1 MAEKKSNREK
11 LKEITASIEQGI
23 QDLFQ
28 SDKYAEYLRTMSRFH
43 SYSVRNTIL
52 IHMQRPDATAVA
64 GFNAWK
70 KKFQRN
76 VKKGEKGITIL
87 APTPFKKKIEEKKLD
102 PVTKSPMLDHDGN
115 VIMEE
120 KEVEIPLFR
129 PVKVFDVSQTE
140 GKPLPQL
147 SSPLTGEVQNYEIF
161 MEALRRTSPVPIAI
175 NPIREEGVDGFL
187 DLDARDIT
195 VKEGMGQMQT
205 VRTTIHEIAHAVLHL
220 KEQNRL
226 SATAGTEQETKPKD
240 RNTKEV
246 EAESVS
252 YAVCQYFGLQTGEYS
267 FGYIAGWSSEKSLP
281 ELKASLET
289 IGRTANQLINDIDRH
304 FKEICKERGVDL
316 TQPEQAALEAE
327 VPAPPV
333 EARLEQAAPKAA
345 APDSIEQFSSD
356 LYDFLDNLYQTG
368 VIEHPATLDSKV
380 QFVADIAA
388 ELNNGYWEEIR
399 FSLLHLAEYPHAS
412 EVCIDAASSCAAC
425 ASEAK
430 QLLDRL
436 YVLEKATPKMVE
448 TLREAADRAAQAEAE
463 IEEQYPDPLEKQRD
477 HIAAEDDALWDTV
490 LDEYP
495 MPDPAFLSDELE
507 QNYGYMDG
515 DLLPL
520 SKDRATELLERDLTI
535 YAVQTGEN
543 PVMVFDAEELTE
555 QPEGVIFAVSKEEWE
570 ASPDFHRLI
579 ADRMNHQEERERA
592 FLDHS
597 GDCFAIYQLRH
608 DDSTRDLIYEPLE
621 RIRQAGES
629 PRKGNYELAYTGEL
643 AFGLDLSVLD
653 KLWEKFNID
662 HPADYHRPSMSISDI
677 IALKRDDVISCY
689 YVDRLGFSPLPGF
702 FQSENYLKNAE
713 MAMEDDLGMIDGI
726 INNGP
731 KTTVAELEQQAR
743 SGQPISL
750 TDLAEAQRR
759 EQGEKKSVLAKLNA
773 APPQQGRKKTAP
785 KKSAEKER

>member
-399 FSLLHLAEYPHAS
+399 FSLLHLAEFPRAS

-495 MPDPAFLSDELE
+495 MPNPAFLSDELE

-520 SKDRATELLERDLTI
+520 SKDRAAELLERDLTI

-555 QPEGVIFAVSKEEWE
+555 QPEGVVFAVSKEEWE
-570 ASPDFHRLI
+570 ASPDFHQLI
-579 ADRMNHQEERERA
+579 ADRMNHQGERERA
-592 FLDHS
+592 FLDH
-597 GDCFAIYQLRH
+597 GGACFAIYQIKDDDPDRLRFM
-608 DDSTRDLIYEPLE
+608 DMDWLTSQGL
-621 RIRQAGES
+621 S
-629 PRKGNYELAYTGEL
+629 PDRANYELAYTGEL

-750 TDLAEAQRR
+750 LELAAATRR
-759 EQGEKKSVLAKLNA
+759 EEQEKKQSVREKL
-773 APPQQGRKKTAP
+773 KKQPKQEKKQTAP
-785 KKSAEKER
+785 KKSVGKDR

>member
-316 TQPEQAALEAE
+316 TQPEQAALKAD

-333 EARLEQAAPKAA
+333 EARLEKAAPKVA

-380 QFVADIAA
+380 QFIADIAA

-399 FSLLHLAEYPHAS
+399 FSLLHLAEFPRAS

-448 TLREAADRAAQAEAE
+448 TLREAADRAVQTEAE

-520 SKDRATELLERDLTI
+520 SKKRAAELLERDLTI
-535 YAVQTGEN
+535 YAIVDGGQAE
-543 PVMVFDAEELTE
+543 MVFDRDDLDER
-555 QPEGVIFAVSKEEWE
+555 PPDMVFGVPKEEWE
-570 ASPDFHRLI
+570 ASPDFHQLI

-592 FLDHS
+592 FLDHG

-750 TDLAEAQRR
+750 LELTAATHR
-759 EQGEKKSVLAKLNA
+759 EEQEKKKSVREKLKN
-773 APPQQGRKKTAP
+773 QSKQEKKRTAP
-785 KKSAEKER
+785 KKSAERDR

>member
-52 IHMQRPDATAVA
+52 IHMQRPDATVVA

-70 KKFQRN
+70 NKFQRN

-102 PVTKSPMLDHDGN
+102 PVTKAPMVDRNGN

-120 KEVEIPLFR
+120 KEIEIPMFR

-750 TDLAEAQRR
+750 LELAAATRR
-759 EQGEKKSVLAKLNA
+759 EEQEKKQSVREKL
-773 APPQQGRKKTAP
+773 KKQPKQEKKQTAP
-785 KKSAEKER
+785 KKSVGKDR

>member
-1 MAEKKSNREK
+1 MADKKTNREK
-11 LKEITASIEQGI
+11 LKEITDSIEQGI
-23 QDLFQ
+23 KELFQ

-70 KKFQRN
+70 NKFQRN

-102 PVTKSPMLDHDGN
+102 PVTKAPMVDRNGN

-120 KEVEIPLFR
+120 KEIEIPMFR

-345 APDSIEQFSSD
+345 APDSIEQFSAD

-399 FSLLHLAEYPHAS
+399 FSLLHLAEFPRAS

-520 SKDRATELLERDLTI
+520 SKERAAELLERDLTI
-535 YAVQTGEN
+535 YAIVDGGQAE
-543 PVMVFDAEELTE
+543 MVFDRDDLNER
-555 QPEGVIFAVSKEEWE
+555 PPDMVFGVPKEEWE
-570 ASPDFHRLI
+570 ASPDFHQLI
-579 ADRMNHQEERERA
+579 ADRMNRQEERERA
-592 FLDHS
+592 FLDHG

-653 KLWEKFNID
+653 KLWEKFNIN

-750 TDLAEAQRR
+750 MELAAATHR
-759 EQGEKKSVLAKLNA
+759 EEQEKKQSVRQKLKNQ
-773 APPQQGRKKTAP
+773 PKQERTVRKR
-785 KKSAEKER
+785 SAERDR

>member
-520 SKDRATELLERDLTI
+520 SKERAAELLERDLTI
-535 YAVQTGEN
+535 YAIVDGGQAE
-543 PVMVFDAEELTE
+543 MVFDRDDLNER
-555 QPEGVIFAVSKEEWE
+555 PPDMVFGVPKEEWE

-750 TDLAEAQRR
+750 LELAAATRR
-759 EQGEKKSVLAKLNA
+759 EEQEKKQSVREKL
-773 APPQQGRKKTAP
+773 KKQPKQEKKQTAP
-785 KKSAEKER
+785 KKSVGKDR

>member
-289 IGRTANQLINDIDRH
+289 ISRTANQLINDIDRH

-412 EVCIDAASSCAAC
+412 EVCIDAASSCAVC

-555 QPEGVIFAVSKEEWE
+555 QPEGVVFAVSKEEWE

-750 TDLAEAQRR
+750 LELAAATHR
-759 EQGEKKSVLAKLNA
+759 EEQEKKKSVREKLKN
-773 APPQQGRKKTAP
+773 QSKQEKKRTAP
-785 KKSAEKER
+785 KKSAERDR

>member
-205 VRTTIHEIAHAVLHL
+205 VRTTIHEITHAVLHL

-226 SATAGTEQETKPKD
+226 SATAGTEQETKSKD

-520 SKDRATELLERDLTI
+520 SKDRAAELLERDLTI

-750 TDLAEAQRR
+750 LELAAATRR
-759 EQGEKKSVLAKLNA
+759 EEQEKKQSVREKL
-773 APPQQGRKKTAP
+773 KKQPKQEKKQTAP
-785 KKSAEKER
+785 KKSVGKDR

>member
-495 MPDPAFLSDELE
+495 MPNPAFLSDELE

-520 SKDRATELLERDLTI
+520 SKDRAAELLERDLTI

-555 QPEGVIFAVSKEEWE
+555 QPEGVVFAVSKEEWE
-570 ASPDFHRLI
+570 ASPDFHQLI
-579 ADRMNHQEERERA
+579 ADRMNHQGERERA
-592 FLDHS
+592 FLDHG
-597 GDCFAIYQLRH
+597 GDCFAIYQIKDDDPDRLRFM
-608 DDSTRDLIYEPLE
+608 DMDWLTSQGL
-621 RIRQAGES
+621 S
-629 PRKGNYELAYTGEL
+629 PDRANYELAYTGEL

-750 TDLAEAQRR
+750 LELAAATRR
-759 EQGEKKSVLAKLNA
+759 EEQEKKQSVREKL
-773 APPQQGRKKTAP
+773 KKQPKQEKKQTAP
-785 KKSAEKER
+785 KKSVGKDR

>member
-102 PVTKSPMLDHDGN
+102 PVTKAPMVDRNGN

-120 KEVEIPLFR
+120 KEIEIPMFR

-345 APDSIEQFSSD
+345 APDSIEQFSAD

-399 FSLLHLAEYPHAS
+399 FSLLHLAEFPRAS

-448 TLREAADRAAQAEAE
+448 TLREAADRAVQTEAE

-653 KLWEKFNID
+653 KLWEKFNIN

-750 TDLAEAQRR
+750 LELAAATRR
-759 EQGEKKSVLAKLNA
+759 EEQEKKQSVREKL
-773 APPQQGRKKTAP
+773 KKQPKQEKKQTAP
-785 KKSAEKER
+785 KKSVGKDR

>member
-448 TLREAADRAAQAEAE
+448 TLREAADRAVQTEAE

-750 TDLAEAQRR
+750 LELAAATRR
-759 EQGEKKSVLAKLNA
+759 EEQEKKQSVREKL
-773 APPQQGRKKTAP
+773 KKQPKQEKKQTAP
-785 KKSAEKER
+785 KKSVGKDR

>member
-399 FSLLHLAEYPHAS
+399 FSLLHLAEFPRAS

-520 SKDRATELLERDLTI
+520 SKDRAAELLERDLTI

-555 QPEGVIFAVSKEEWE
+555 QPEGVVFAVSKEEWE
-570 ASPDFHRLI
+570 ASPDFHQLI
-579 ADRMNHQEERERA
+579 ADRMNHQGERERA
-592 FLDHS
+592 FLDHG
-597 GDCFAIYQLRH
+597 GDCFAIYQIKDDDPDRLRFM
-608 DDSTRDLIYEPLE
+608 DMDWLTS
-621 RIRQAGES
+621 
-629 PRKGNYELAYTGEL
+629 KGLTVDRVNYELAYTGEL

-750 TDLAEAQRR
+750 LELAAATRR
-759 EQGEKKSVLAKLNA
+759 EEQEKKQSVREKL
-773 APPQQGRKKTAP
+773 KKQPKQEKKQTAP
-785 KKSAEKER
+785 KKSVGKDR

>member
-743 SGQPISL
+743 SAQPISL
-750 TDLAEAQRR
+750 LELAAATRR
-759 EQGEKKSVLAKLNA
+759 EEQEKKQSVREKL
-773 APPQQGRKKTAP
+773 KKQPKQEKKQTAP
-785 KKSAEKER
+785 KKSVGKDR

>member
-289 IGRTANQLINDIDRH
+289 ISRTANQLINDIDRH

-750 TDLAEAQRR
+750 LELAAATRR
-759 EQGEKKSVLAKLNA
+759 EEQEKKQSVREKL
-773 APPQQGRKKTAP
+773 KKQPKQEKKQTAP
-785 KKSAEKER
+785 KKSVGKDR

>member
-226 SATAGTEQETKPKD
+226 SATAGTEQETKSKD

-463 IEEQYPDPLEKQRD
+463 IEEQYPDSLEKQRD

-520 SKDRATELLERDLTI
+520 SKDRAAELLERDLTI

-555 QPEGVIFAVSKEEWE
+555 QPEGVVFAVSKEEWE

-750 TDLAEAQRR
+750 LELAAATRR
-759 EQGEKKSVLAKLNA
+759 EEQEKKQSVREKL
-773 APPQQGRKKTAP
+773 KKQPKQEKKQTAP
-785 KKSAEKER
+785 KKSVGKDR

>member
-333 EARLEQAAPKAA
+333 EAQLEQAAPKAA

-750 TDLAEAQRR
+750 LELAAATRR
-759 EQGEKKSVLAKLNA
+759 EEQEKKQSVREKL
-773 APPQQGRKKTAP
+773 KKQPKQEKKQTAP
-785 KKSAEKER
+785 KKSVGKDR

>member
-281 ELKASLET
+281 EQKASLET

-750 TDLAEAQRR
+750 LELAAATRR
-759 EQGEKKSVLAKLNA
+759 EEQEKKQSVREKL
-773 APPQQGRKKTAP
+773 KKQPKQEKKQTAP
-785 KKSAEKER
+785 KKSVGKDR

>member
-226 SATAGTEQETKPKD
+226 SATAGTEQETKSKD

-380 QFVADIAA
+380 QFIADIAA

-520 SKDRATELLERDLTI
+520 SKDRAAELLERDLTI

-750 TDLAEAQRR
+750 LELAAATRR
-759 EQGEKKSVLAKLNA
+759 EEQEKKQSVREKL
-773 APPQQGRKKTAP
+773 KKQPKQEKKQTAP
-785 KKSAEKER
+785 KKSVGKDR

>member
-750 TDLAEAQRR
+750 LELAAATRR
-759 EQGEKKSVLAKLNA
+759 EEQEKKQSVREKL
-773 APPQQGRKKTAP
+773 KKQPKQEKKQTAP
-785 KKSAEKER
+785 KKSVGKDR

>member
-436 YVLEKATPKMVE
+436 YVLEKVTPKMVE

-520 SKDRATELLERDLTI
+520 SKDRAAELLERDLTI

-750 TDLAEAQRR
+750 LELAAATRR
-759 EQGEKKSVLAKLNA
+759 EEQEKKQSVREKL
-773 APPQQGRKKTAP
+773 KKQPKQEKKQTAP
-785 KKSAEKER
+785 KKSVGKDR

>member
-289 IGRTANQLINDIDRH
+289 ISRTANQLINDIDRH

-412 EVCIDAASSCAAC
+412 EVCIDAASSCAVC

-520 SKDRATELLERDLTI
+520 SKDRAAELLERDLTI

-555 QPEGVIFAVSKEEWE
+555 QPEGVVFAVSKEEWE

-750 TDLAEAQRR
+750 LELAAATHR
-759 EQGEKKSVLAKLNA
+759 EEQEKKKSVREKLKN
-773 APPQQGRKKTAP
+773 QSKQEKKRTAP
-785 KKSAEKER
+785 KKSAERDR

>member
-399 FSLLHLAEYPHAS
+399 FSLLHLAEFPRAS

-520 SKDRATELLERDLTI
+520 SKDRAAELLERDLTI

-750 TDLAEAQRR
+750 LELAAATRR
-759 EQGEKKSVLAKLNA
+759 EEQEKKQSVREKL
-773 APPQQGRKKTAP
+773 KKQPKQEKKQTAP
-785 KKSAEKER
+785 KKSVGKDR

>member
-226 SATAGTEQETKPKD
+226 SATAGTEQETKSKD

-316 TQPEQAALEAE
+316 TQPEQAALEAD

-333 EARLEQAAPKAA
+333 EARLEKAAPKAA
-345 APDSIEQFSSD
+345 VPDSIEQFSAD

-380 QFVADIAA
+380 QFIADIAA

-448 TLREAADRAAQAEAE
+448 TRS
-463 IEEQYPDPLEKQRD
+463 EEHTSELQSQR
-477 HIAAEDDALWDTV
+477 
-490 LDEYP
+490 
-495 MPDPAFLSDELE
+495 
-507 QNYGYMDG
+507 
-515 DLLPL
+515 
-520 SKDRATELLERDLTI
+520 
-535 YAVQTGEN
+535 
-543 PVMVFDAEELTE
+543 
-555 QPEGVIFAVSKEEWE
+555 
-570 ASPDFHRLI
+570 
-579 ADRMNHQEERERA
+579 
-592 FLDHS
+592 
-597 GDCFAIYQLRH
+597 
-608 DDSTRDLIYEPLE
+608 
-621 RIRQAGES
+621 
-629 PRKGNYELAYTGEL
+629 
-643 AFGLDLSVLD
+643 
-653 KLWEKFNID
+653 
-662 HPADYHRPSMSISDI
+662 
-677 IALKRDDVISCY
+677 
-689 YVDRLGFSPLPGF
+689 
-702 FQSENYLKNAE
+702 
-713 MAMEDDLGMIDGI
+713 
-726 INNGP
+726 
-731 KTTVAELEQQAR
+731 
-743 SGQPISL
+743 
-750 TDLAEAQRR
+750 
-759 EQGEKKSVLAKLNA
+759 
-773 APPQQGRKKTAP
+773 
-785 KKSAEKER
+785 

>member
-520 SKDRATELLERDLTI
+520 SKERAAELLERDLTI
-535 YAVQTGEN
+535 YAIVDGGQAE
-543 PVMVFDAEELTE
+543 MVFDRDDLNER
-555 QPEGVIFAVSKEEWE
+555 PPDMVFGVPKEEWE

-750 TDLAEAQRR
+750 LELAAATRR
-759 EQGEKKSVLAKLNA
+759 EEQEKKQSGRGKLNKR
-773 APPQQGRKKTAP
+773 PKQEKKQTAP
-785 KKSAEKER
+785 KKSVGKDR

>member
-205 VRTTIHEIAHAVLHL
+205 VRTTIHEITHAVLHL

-399 FSLLHLAEYPHAS
+399 FSLLHLAEFPRAS

-750 TDLAEAQRR
+750 LELAAATRR
-759 EQGEKKSVLAKLNA
+759 EEQEKKQSVREKL
-773 APPQQGRKKTAP
+773 KKQPKQEKKQTAP
-785 KKSAEKER
+785 KKSVGKDR

>member
-436 YVLEKATPKMVE
+436 YVLEKVTPKMVE
-448 TLREAADRAAQAEAE
+448 TLREAADRAVQTEAE

-750 TDLAEAQRR
+750 LELAAATRR
-759 EQGEKKSVLAKLNA
+759 EEQEKKQSVREKL
-773 APPQQGRKKTAP
+773 KKQPKQEKKQTAP
-785 KKSAEKER
+785 KKSVGKDR

>member
-345 APDSIEQFSSD
+345 APDSIEQFSAD

-555 QPEGVIFAVSKEEWE
+555 QPEGVVFAVSKEEWE

-750 TDLAEAQRR
+750 LELAAATRR
-759 EQGEKKSVLAKLNA
+759 EEQEKKQSVREKL
-773 APPQQGRKKTAP
+773 KKQPKQEKKQTAP
-785 KKSAEKER
+785 KKSVGKDR

>member
-463 IEEQYPDPLEKQRD
+463 IEEQYPDSLEKQRD

-555 QPEGVIFAVSKEEWE
+555 QPEGVVFAVSKEEWE

-750 TDLAEAQRR
+750 LELAAATRR
-759 EQGEKKSVLAKLNA
+759 EEQEKKQSVREKL
-773 APPQQGRKKTAP
+773 KKQPKQEKKQTAP
-785 KKSAEKER
+785 KKSVGKDR

>member
-785 KKSAEKER
+785 KKSAEREL

>member
-399 FSLLHLAEYPHAS
+399 FSLLHLAEFPRAS

-430 QLLDRL
+430 QLIDRL

-495 MPDPAFLSDELE
+495 MPNPAFLSDELE

-520 SKDRATELLERDLTI
+520 SKDRAAELLERDLTI

-555 QPEGVIFAVSKEEWE
+555 QPEGVVFAVSKEEWE
-570 ASPDFHRLI
+570 ASPDFHQLI
-579 ADRMNHQEERERA
+579 ADRMNHQGERERA
-592 FLDHS
+592 FLDHG
-597 GDCFAIYQLRH
+597 GDCFAIYQIKDDDPDRLRFM
-608 DDSTRDLIYEPLE
+608 DMDWLTSQGL
-621 RIRQAGES
+621 S
-629 PRKGNYELAYTGEL
+629 PDRANYELAYTGEL

-750 TDLAEAQRR
+750 LELAAATRR
-759 EQGEKKSVLAKLNA
+759 EEQEKKQSVREKL
-773 APPQQGRKKTAP
+773 KKQPKQEKKQTAP
-785 KKSAEKER
+785 KKSVGKDR

>member
-463 IEEQYPDPLEKQRD
+463 IEEQYPDSLEKQRD

-750 TDLAEAQRR
+750 LELAAATRR
-759 EQGEKKSVLAKLNA
+759 EEQEKKQSVREKL
-773 APPQQGRKKTAP
+773 KKQPKQEKKQTAP
-785 KKSAEKER
+785 KKSVGKDR

>member
-226 SATAGTEQETKPKD
+226 SATAGTEQETKSKD

-463 IEEQYPDPLEKQRD
+463 IKEQYPDPLEKQRD

-520 SKDRATELLERDLTI
+520 SKDRAAELLERDLTI

-555 QPEGVIFAVSKEEWE
+555 QPEGVVFAVSKEEWE
-570 ASPDFHRLI
+570 ASPDFHQLI
-579 ADRMNHQEERERA
+579 ADRMNHQGERERA
-592 FLDHS
+592 FLDHG
-597 GDCFAIYQLRH
+597 GDCFAIYQIKDDDPDRLRFM
-608 DDSTRDLIYEPLE
+608 DMDWLTSQGL
-621 RIRQAGES
+621 S
-629 PRKGNYELAYTGEL
+629 PDRANYELAYTGEL

-653 KLWEKFNID
+653 KLWETFNID

-750 TDLAEAQRR
+750 LELAAATRR
-759 EQGEKKSVLAKLNA
+759 EEQEKKQSVREKL
-773 APPQQGRKKTAP
+773 KKQPKQEKKQTAP
-785 KKSAEKER
+785 KKSVGKDR

>member
-187 DLDARDIT
+187 DLDAQNIT

-520 SKDRATELLERDLTI
+520 SKDRAAELLERDLTI

-750 TDLAEAQRR
+750 LELAAATRR
-759 EQGEKKSVLAKLNA
+759 EEQEKKQSVREKL
-773 APPQQGRKKTAP
+773 KKQPKQEKKQTAP
-785 KKSAEKER
+785 KKSVGKDR

>member
-412 EVCIDAASSCAAC
+412 EVCIDAASSCAVC

-750 TDLAEAQRR
+750 LELAAATRR
-759 EQGEKKSVLAKLNA
+759 EEQEKKQSVREKL
-773 APPQQGRKKTAP
+773 KKQPKQEKKQTAP
-785 KKSAEKER
+785 KKSVGKDR